1 MIYPLQVKPQS
12 YLTLHDKN
20 YPIVLSEAC
29 YQDSRLF
36 IIRNNDMMACM
47 ELYQLK
53 TFVTVADTG
62 NLTQAAER
70 LFTSQPAVSAH
81 IKALEEELELKLFDR
96 TPKGMRLTEDGM
108 ILREKAQAVLNAGND
123 LKLKAKTLQGVLTGQ
138 AKIGLNA
145 DAEYLLL
152 AKWHNALM
160 TQYTQLKM
168 QLTQGTSIELLKKV
182 SSGSLD
188 VTFFSGS
195 NPYKELTYIELCT
208 THAVIAAAPKWKE
221 QIKNATINDLAKLPW
236 IYPEPLCIY
245 HKLIKQIFADT
256 QQPTLITSS
265 AAEDSTN
272 ALLRAGVGLA
282 FIRDDEADT
291 MLKKGE
297 IIVWPGE
304 AFSLPLRLAHLKSRE
319 NDPIIKALLETIS
332 TKFSE
337 RYQLNPKHT

>member
-1 MIYPLQVKPQS
+1 
-12 YLTLHDKN
+12 
-20 YPIVLSEAC
+20 
-29 YQDSRLF
+29 
-36 IIRNNDMMACM
+36 M

-62 NLTQAAER
+62 NLTQASER

-81 IKALEEELELKLFDR
+81 IKALEEELETKLFDR
-96 TPKGMRLTEDGM
+96 TPKGMRLTDNG
-108 ILREKAQAVLNAGND
+108 ISLREKAQLVLNASND

-160 TQYTQLKM
+160 TKYSQLKI
-168 QLTQGTSIELLKKV
+168 QLTQGTSVELIKKV
-182 SSGSLD
+182 TTGSLD
-188 VTFFSGS
+188 VTFFSGD
-195 NPYKELTYIELCT
+195 NPYDDMDHIDLCT

-221 QIKNATINDLAKLPW
+221 HLKNANTTDLANLPW

-245 HKLIKQIFADT
+245 HKLIKHTFANT
-256 QQPTLITSS
+256 NQPKWITSS
-265 AAEDSTN
+265 ADEGSTN

-297 IIVWPGE
+297 VVVWPGE
-304 AFSLPLRLAHLKSRE
+304 AFSLPLRLAYLKSRKE
-319 NDPIIKALLETIS
+319 DPVVKALVEIIVGQFTGQGCP
-332 TKFSE
+332 T
-337 RYQLNPKHT
+337 N